1 MRTDHRRLWTGL
13 AVTAVLAVATGA
25 VHGIDDE
32 PLPVASGPVDG
43 RTVFT
48 SRGCGACHTVAGVSS
63 GQIGPDLTDL
73 DSRAGD
79 RVAGLDA
86 YGYIRQSILEPQAF
100 IVPGFG
106 GQMPTLPLTAAE
118 INAVASFL
126 LSN

>member
-1 MRTDHRRLWTGL
+1 
-13 AVTAVLAVATGA
+13 VTAVLAVATGA

-63 GQIGPDLTDL
+63 GPIGPDLTDL

-106 GQMPTLPLTAAE
+106 EQMPTLPLTEAE
-118 INAVASFL
+118 IDGVASFL